1 MVEETKKWGVVIL
14 VLVTILSL
22 LFGLLSSVKAK
33 KAYSMLGDEQ
43 QKRVAIENKVRELE
57 ATVKQAT
64 KDAQDL
70 MAKNKTLMAENKK
83 LKAELSKAK
92 KEIDYLKNELEK
104 LNRLKET
111 LEENLKNALMVLPED
126 KKQEIAAQPQ
136 PAQ

>member
-33 KAYSMLGDEQ
+33 KAYSMLADEQ

-64 KDAQDL
+64 KDAQEV
-70 MAKNKTLMAENKK
+70 MSKNKALISENKK
-83 LKAELSKAK
+83 LKAEISKSK
-92 KEIDYLKNELEK
+92 KEIEYLRNELEK

-126 KKQEIAAQPQ
+126 KKQEIATQPQ